1 MAIDTVTIT
10 EDIDLESVLEKF
22 PNHMKRTVLRD
33 AVKAAAKIVQ
43 KAAKARAP
51 VGDPSHKPHN
61 KPLAKSIGLII
72 KRYSNDEKFMAIV
85 GPQRPAGAHGHLL
98 EGGHD
103 IFARGPKGVSYRNEG
118 VKPLTGKTR
127 AAARAFMVPAID
139 ATRKAVDVAVI
150 ESIDDALIAAG
161 L

>member
-1 MAIDTVTIT
+1 MAIATVNIT

-22 PNHMKRTVLRD
+22 PAHMKRTVLSN
-33 AVKAAAKIVQ
+33 AVKAAGKIVQ
-43 KAAKARAP
+43 KEAMARAP
-51 VGDPSHKPHN
+51 VGDPSHKPQL

-72 KRYSNDEKFMAIV
+72 KKYSNDEKFMAIV

-103 IFARGPKGVSYRNEG
+103 IFARGPKGVSYKG
-118 VKPLTGKTR
+118 KKVKPLTGKTR

-139 ATRKAVDVAVI
+139 ATRTAQDVAVI